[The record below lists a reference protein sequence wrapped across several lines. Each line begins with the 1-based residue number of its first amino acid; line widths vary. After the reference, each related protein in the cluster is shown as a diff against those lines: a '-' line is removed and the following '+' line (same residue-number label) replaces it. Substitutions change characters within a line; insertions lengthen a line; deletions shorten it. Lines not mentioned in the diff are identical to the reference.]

1 MRPDGS
7 VILALWGLI
16 LPRCSR
22 DPQVG
27 PAKPSKIFIG
37 DFLNIVTGLL
47 ASFPDSLMSVFGLWI
62 MILCQNV
69 LVPSVLTALA
79 VISLGFEL
87 CIQKSDKLIKVVCKE
102 RKTTVV
108 LAVN

>member
-1 MRPDGS
+1 
-7 VILALWGLI
+7 
-16 LPRCSR
+16 
-22 DPQVG
+22 
-27 PAKPSKIFIG
+27 
-37 DFLNIVTGLL
+37 
-47 ASFPDSLMSVFGLWI
+47 

-69 LVPSVLTALA
+69 LVPSVLTTLA

-87 CIQKSDKLIKVVCKE
+87 CIQKSDKFIKVVCKE